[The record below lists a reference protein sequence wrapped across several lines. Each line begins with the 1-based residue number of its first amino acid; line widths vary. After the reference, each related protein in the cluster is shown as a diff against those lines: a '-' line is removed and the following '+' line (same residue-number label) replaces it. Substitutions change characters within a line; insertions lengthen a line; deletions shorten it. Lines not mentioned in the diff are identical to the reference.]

1 MSRKSVKIGTTAQNA
16 TAETSAD
23 RASVESLTFPRTLR
37 VTNQMPIPIV
47 FPELGLYLIGNTR
60 VPKNGEKKTADVKF
74 ANEAQ
79 LKRFEADAETLA
91 NIHKYN
97 PAVLIEEIV
106 TDAAPASA
114 TAAAPAVTPA
124 AGAAATGAVSAP
136 AAKANTPQETAAPAA
151 TDAPVTGAV
160 ETPASAPS
168 HAA

>member
-1 MSRKSVKIGTTAQNA
+1 MSRNKSVKIGTTAQNA
-16 TAETSAD
+16 TTETTAD
-23 RASVESLTFPRTLR
+23 RESVESLSFPRALR

-60 VPKNGEKKTADVKF
+60 IPKQGEKKTADVKF
-74 ANEAQ
+74 ASEAQ

-106 TDAAPASA
+106 TDAVPAS
-114 TAAAPAVTPA
+114 TTSAAPA
-124 AGAAATGAVSAP
+124 AP
-136 AAKANTPQETAAPAA
+136 AAKTSTPQETAAPAA

>member
-106 TDAAPASA
+106 TDAVPASTTVAAPAA
-114 TAAAPAVTPA
+114 TGAAAAPA
-124 AGAAATGAVSAP
+124 
-136 AAKANTPQETAAPAA
+136 AKTNTPQETAAPAA

>member
-1 MSRKSVKIGTTAQNA
+1 MSRNKSVKIGTTAQNA
-16 TAETSAD
+16 TAETTAD
-23 RASVESLTFPRTLR
+23 REGVENLSFPRKLR

-60 VPKNGEKKTADVKF
+60 VPKQGEKKTADVKF

-97 PAVLIEEIV
+97 PAVLIEEIA
-106 TDAAPASA
+106 TDAVPAS
-114 TAAAPAVTPA
+114 TAAPAVTPA
-124 AGAAATGAVSAP
+124 AGAAATGAAAAP
-136 AAKANTPQETAAPAA
+136 KANTPQETAAPAA
-151 TDAPVTGAV
+151 TAAPVAGAV
-160 ETPASAPS
+160 ETPAGAQS

>member
-1 MSRKSVKIGTTAQNA
+1 MSRNKSVKIGTTAQNA
-16 TAETSAD
+16 TAETTAD
-23 RASVESLTFPRTLR
+23 RAGVESLTFPRTLR

-60 VPKNGEKKTADVKF
+60 VPKQGEKKTADVKF

-106 TDAAPASA
+106 TDAVPAS
-114 TAAAPAVTPA
+114 TSAAAPAAT
-124 AGAAATGAVSAP
+124 GAAAAP
-136 AAKANTPQETAAPAA
+136 AAKTNTPQETAAPAA

>member
-1 MSRKSVKIGTTAQNA
+1 MSRNKSVKIGTTAQNA
-16 TAETSAD
+16 TAETTAD

-47 FPELGLYLIGNTR
+47 FSELGLYLIGNTR
-60 VPKNGEKKTADVKF
+60 VPKQGEKKTADVKF

-106 TDAAPASA
+106 TDAVPASA
-114 TAAAPAVTPA
+114 TVATPA
-124 AGAAATGAVSAP
+124 ATEAATAP
-136 AAKANTPQETAAPAA
+136 AAKTNTPQETAAPAA